1 MTAIAT
7 ARLLCHSPAVQV
19 IDDFASPGEL
29 AVLLQWLEAV
39 DKGEREAVHVSR
51 DQTGT
56 AFELETRDEPVA
68 AALAERMAV
77 AAGLPL
83 AGPVAPSLRLRR
95 YVTGQHHPRHSDDY
109 EIAGCRLAAT
119 ALLVLQAPDQGGE
132 TIFPEAFPGPLC
144 LRHRVGRLVLWLNRT
159 PEGDTDP
166 AAEHLAL
173 PVAQGAKATAT
184 LFLYVP
190 ADLPRPAWN
199 LPDAPASERL
209 AAHRATPA
217 DAGTALRGLGRRLVV
232 VDDDVPT
239 ETLLALRNAADARGV
254 ACTILDAPTFDYAES
269 RRVRAGDLLYCPA
282 VSQAA
287 GRVEQFVWSPGAA
300 DLYRRPGGV
309 FFTYTN
315 SSLLFERAGLPVART
330 YWPTAQ
336 SLYRLPHWVQELG
349 GLPVVVKLL
358 GFSGGK
364 GVIRV
369 DSLVTLRSL
378 LGALLAQGSAPMLC
392 AYVPDARHWRVF
404 AVGDRAVGGYLN
416 PLDPDDFRS
425 SASDDPADYAVDIPA
440 EVQQLAVRAAQAL
453 EVELAGV
460 DVLTHASGRH
470 YLLEANFPCYFGHAQ
485 ENGQDIA
492 GAIVDHLLNKALAL
506 SPGAAAT

>member
-1 MTAIAT
+1 MAAIAT
-7 ARLLCHSPAVQV
+7 ARLLCHAPAVQV
-19 IDDFASPGEL
+19 IDDFASASERQ
-29 AVLLQWLEAV
+29 VLLDWIEAV
-39 DKGEREAVHVSR
+39 DQGEREALHVSR
-51 DQTGT
+51 DETGT
-56 AFELETRDEPVA
+56 AFELDLGDEPAA
-68 AALAERMAV
+68 AALAERMA
-77 AAGLPL
+77 AAVGLPL
-83 AGPVAPSLRLRR
+83 VGSVSPSLRMRR

-109 EIAGCRLAAT
+109 EIDGCRLAAT
-119 ALLVLQAPDQGGE
+119 ALLVLQAPEQGGE
-132 TIFPEAFPGPLC
+132 TLFPEGVPGPLC
-144 LRHRVGRLVLWLNRT
+144 VRHREGRLVAWLNRT
-159 PEGDTDP
+159 PDGETDL

-173 PVAQGAKATAT
+173 PVTRGVKATAT

-190 ADLPRPAWN
+190 ADLPRPTWH
-199 LPDAPASERL
+199 LPEAPATERL
-209 AAHRATPA
+209 AAHRATPQ
-217 DAGTALRGLGRRLVV
+217 DAGTALRGLGRRLVL
-232 VDDDVPT
+232 VDDEVPT
-239 ETLLALRNAADARGV
+239 ETLLALRTAADVRGL

-269 RRVRAGDLLYCPA
+269 RRLRAGDLLYCPA
-282 VSQAA
+282 VSPAA
-287 GRVEQFVWSPGAA
+287 GRVEQFVWSAGTA

-315 SSLLFERAGLPVART
+315 SSLLFERCGLPVART

-336 SLYRLPHWVQELG
+336 ALYRLPHWVEELG

-404 AVGDRAVGGYLN
+404 VVGDRAVGGYLN

-425 SASDDPADYAVDIPA
+425 SASEDPADYAVEIPA
-440 EVQQLAVRAAQAL
+440 EVQDLAVRAAQAL
-453 EVELAGV
+453 DVELAGV

-492 GAIVDHLLNKALAL
+492 GAIVDHLLDKALQRP
-506 SPGAAAT
+506 S